1 MGGNRCKLTKHYS
14 TRRPEGGRLG
24 SQGHQTTETRRI
36 AILNKSQGWHAVF
49 STLNF
54 LDNSVKDRVSLVTFK
69 NKIQIIVFLSRWQ
82 SIIQEVLN
90 DELDQFY
97 ENLCKYNKRKS
108 GVS

>member
-1 MGGNRCKLTKHYS
+1 MGGNRCKLTKHCS

-36 AILNKSQGWHAVF
+36 AILNKSQGWHADF
-49 STLNF
+49 TTLNF
-54 LDNSVKDRVSLVTFK
+54 LDDLKDRVSLVTFK
-69 NKIQIIVFLSRWQ
+69 NKIQIIDFLNRWQ
-82 SIIQEVLN
+82 SIIQDVLN
-90 DELDQFY
+90 NELDQFY

>member
-1 MGGNRCKLTKHYS
+1 M
-14 TRRPEGGRLG
+14 
-24 SQGHQTTETRRI
+24 
-36 AILNKSQGWHAVF
+36 NKSQGWHAVF
-49 STLNF
+49 TTLNF

-69 NKIQIIVFLSRWQ
+69 TKIQIIVFLNRWQ

-90 DELDQFY
+90 NELDQFY

>member
-1 MGGNRCKLTKHYS
+1 M
-14 TRRPEGGRLG
+14 
-24 SQGHQTTETRRI
+24 
-36 AILNKSQGWHAVF
+36 NKSQGWHAVF
-49 STLNF
+49 CTLNF

-69 NKIQIIVFLSRWQ
+69 NKIQIIVFLNRRQ

-90 DELDQFY
+90 NELDQFY